1 MPVRITSDE
10 DVPDEFFLDNLTF
23 FIRDEKNVGLQ
34 GEITRAE
41 VQTLVASAYFKYQ
54 RKIKDTHSTK
64 RTRNNNILDY
74 FLKHQNWYKANDR
87 YIDFIFENRYCL
99 YDALVTF
106 VNRNDRSSNRRGIEC
121 KLFDYKV
128 HVETLNVFKVPNYM
142 IHDLQMEVMRNIDN
156 ADQVKIMT
164 QEFRKSKPASAS
176 MKRKTVDE

>member
-10 DVPDEFFLDNLTF
+10 DVPDEFFLDNITF

-106 VNRNDRSSNRRGIEC
+106 DFIPSSH
-121 KLFDYKV
+121 LMY
-128 HVETLNVFKVPNYM
+128 Y
-142 IHDLQMEVMRNIDN
+142 Q
-156 ADQVKIMT
+156 Q
-164 QEFRKSKPASAS
+164 
-176 MKRKTVDE
+176 

>member
-1 MPVRITSDE
+1 MSFQDGMDKEMPVRITSDE

-34 GEITRAE
+34 GEITRTE

-64 RTRNNNILDY
+64 RIRNNNILDY

-106 VNRNDRSSNRRGIEC
+106 DFIPSSH
-121 KLFDYKV
+121 LMY
-128 HVETLNVFKVPNYM
+128 Y
-142 IHDLQMEVMRNIDN
+142 Q
-156 ADQVKIMT
+156 Q
-164 QEFRKSKPASAS
+164 
-176 MKRKTVDE
+176 